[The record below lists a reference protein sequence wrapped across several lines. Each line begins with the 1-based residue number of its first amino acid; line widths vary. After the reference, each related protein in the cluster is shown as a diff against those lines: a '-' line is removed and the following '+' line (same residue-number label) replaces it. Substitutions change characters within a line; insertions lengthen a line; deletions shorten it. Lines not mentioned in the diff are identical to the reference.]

1 MSLPK
6 NVNTTEEMPWI
17 PLSRLRRVVNKLENL
32 PDHEHITLEFVLLSF
47 FPTVWK
53 NIEKYATDCYTN
65 GYIQGL
71 KDGQNNEN

>member
-17 PLSRLRRVVNKLENL
+17 PLSRLRRVVDKLENL

-47 FPTVWK
+47 FDL
-53 NIEKYATDCYTN
+53 YQAQY
-65 GYIQGL
+65 Y
-71 KDGQNNEN
+71 